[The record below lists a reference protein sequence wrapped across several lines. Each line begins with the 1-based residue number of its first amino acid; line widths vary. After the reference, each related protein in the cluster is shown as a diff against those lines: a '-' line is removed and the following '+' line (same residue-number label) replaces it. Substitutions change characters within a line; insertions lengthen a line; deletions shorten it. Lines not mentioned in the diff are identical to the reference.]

1 MSNTQAVGRSR
12 MQGQRAYRRT
22 IKIITYLLLLG
33 LSFFYVIP
41 FVWMVSTSLKPLGA
55 VFTLPP
61 QWIPYPPQ
69 WINYV
74 EAVTSEVAFIRW
86 DWWLYNSVYISVM
99 VIIGNLLSNT
109 FVAFGFARLTFPG
122 RDFLF
127 LILISTMMLPF
138 AVTMIPLYL
147 TFARINWVDTFL
159 PLIVPAFTA
168 NAFFTFMVRQ
178 FYLTIPTELDDS
190 ARIDGANSLQIYWH
204 IMLPLSKPV
213 LATIAIFSFVGTWND
228 FLWPLIVIDSPEKWT
243 LQLGLMSFRQAN
255 MSVDWNQMMAVST
268 LMIVPV
274 LLLFF
279 FGQRYFV
286 QGIALTGMKG

>member
-1 MSNTQAVGRSR
+1 MSNTQAATRPRV
-12 MQGQRAYRRT
+12 QGQKSQNRT
-22 IKIITYLLLLG
+22 KKLITYLLLFG

-61 QWIPYPPQ
+61 EWIPDPPQ
-69 WINYV
+69 LINYV
-74 EAVTSEVAFIRW
+74 EAVTSEVEFIRW
-86 DWWLYNSVYISVM
+86 DLWLYNSVYISVV
-99 VIIGNLLSNT
+99 VILGNLLSNT
-109 FVAFGFARLTFPG
+109 SVAFGFARLKFPG

-127 LILISTMMLPF
+127 LVLISTMMLPF

-147 TFARINWVDTFL
+147 IFARIGWVDTFL
-159 PLIVPAFTA
+159 PLTVPAYTA

-178 FYLTIPTELDDS
+178 FYLTIPTELDDW
-190 ARIDGANSLQIYWH
+190 ARIDGANSLRIYWH

-228 FLWPLIVIDSPEKWT
+228 FLWPLIVIDSPEMWT
-243 LQLGLMSFRQAN
+243 LHLGLMSFRQAY
-255 MSVDWNQMMAVST
+255 MSVNWNQMMAVST

-286 QGIALTGMKG
+286 QGIALTGLKG